1 MPDLSN
7 YQASAVIDE
16 RGNLVLD
23 DAKGFARAMWR
34 MRRGPVVVRVEQPKT
49 KRSLDQNA
57 YLHAVPFPII
67 AEYVGCSV
75 EDIKYDLMGE
85 KWGWKPSA
93 LDPNRM
99 VPVKPSTSSMTV
111 EECTEFIEWL
121 IPFAAQK
128 FGTLIPL
135 PGEWAA

>member
-1 MPDLSN
+1 MLSGF
-7 YQASAVIDE
+7 QIGATITDDKK
-16 RGNLVLD
+16 LVFD
-23 DAKGFARAMWR
+23 SPRAYRTSLWR
-34 MRRGPVVVRVEQPKT
+34 MKPGPVVVKVEQVKS
-49 KRSLDQNA
+49 KRTLDQNA

-67 AEYVGCSV
+67 ADYVGCSV

-93 LDPNRM
+93 MDPNRM
-99 VPVKPSTSSMTV
+99 VPMKPSTASMTI
-111 EECTEFIEWL
+111 EECTAFIEWL

>member
-1 MPDLSN
+1 M
-7 YQASAVIDE
+7 ASPLASF
-16 RGNLVLD
+16 RGESSAALARSVTEALRQLKGQPVEVLIRKP
-23 DAKGFARAMWR
+23 AS
-34 MRRGPVVVRVEQPKT
+34 

-57 YLHAVPFPII
+57 YLHAEPFPII

-99 VPVKPSTSSMTV
+99 VPVQPSTAAMTV
-111 EECTEFIEWL
+111 EQCTEFIDWL

-128 FGTLIPL
+128 FGCVIRYPN
-135 PGEWAA
+135 EWAA